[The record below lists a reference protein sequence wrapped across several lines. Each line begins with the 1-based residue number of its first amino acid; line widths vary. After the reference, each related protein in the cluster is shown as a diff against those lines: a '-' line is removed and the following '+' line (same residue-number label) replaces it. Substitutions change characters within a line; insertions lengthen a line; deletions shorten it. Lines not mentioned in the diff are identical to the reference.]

1 LRDKELPVSAL
12 VAGPTPGVEADDDLD
27 AVRALQ
33 RKLYRAAKA
42 EPGRRFHALY
52 DKVYRRD
59 VLWRAWGQVWRN
71 GGAPGIDAQT
81 IAEIERYGETR
92 LIDELE
98 AELREGRYRPL
109 PARRV
114 YIPKPGQS
122 EQRPL
127 SIPAVRDRVVQTA
140 AKIVLEPI
148 FEADMM
154 PCSFGFR
161 PKRSA
166 HDALQVLVDESF
178 GGKRWIVETDIANC
192 FTAIPHDELM
202 QAVSERICDR
212 KVLALL
218 RAFLRAG
225 VMQDGTVRR
234 EVSGTPQGGVISPV
248 LCNVYLTR
256 LDRQWRPAYGTLV
269 RYADDLLVVCKSRG
283 QAQMALA
290 KLTGFLNG
298 LGLEPK
304 PAKTRI
310 VQLVENK
317 PGYDFLG
324 FEHRLVRSL
333 PHKGSSGHVF
343 LARWPSQRAMRH
355 ARERIRFLTMRA
367 RLVAPVDQVVAEVNR
382 FLRGWAGYF
391 RFGNSA
397 WTFDKIRSYAIMRIA
412 LFTAKRHKKG
422 RSWGFAQIYRSPDT
436 LGLISLNG
444 IVVAPRANKP
454 WRQKPNT
461 AGERRR

>member
-1 LRDKELPVSAL
+1 VPVSAVVL
-12 VAGPTPGVEADDDLD
+12 AGPTLGVEADDDLD

-42 EPGRRFHALY
+42 DPGRRFHALY

-71 GGAPGIDAQT
+71 GGAPGIDQQT
-81 IAEIERYGETR
+81 IAEVGESGETR
-92 LIDELE
+92 LLDELG

-114 YIPKPGQS
+114 WIPKPGQS

-140 AKIVLEPI
+140 LKIVLEPI

-166 HDALQVLVDESF
+166 HDALQVLIDESF
-178 GGKRWIVETDIANC
+178 GGKRWMVETDIANC
-192 FTAIPHDELM
+192 FTAIPHDGLM
-202 QAVSERICDR
+202 SAVSERICDR

-218 RAFLRAG
+218 QAFLRAG
-225 VMQDGTVRR
+225 VMEDGTVRR

-256 LDRQWRPAYGTLV
+256 LDRVWRPAYGTLV
-269 RYADDLLVVCKSRG
+269 RYADDLVVVCKSRG
-283 QAQMALA
+283 QAEMALA

-310 VQLVENK
+310 VQMVEGK
-317 PGYDFLG
+317 PGFDFLG
-324 FEHRLVRSL
+324 FEHRLVRSH
-333 PHKGSSGHVF
+333 PRKGTGGYVF

-355 ARERIRFLTMRA
+355 ARDRIRFLTMRA
-367 RLVAPVDQVVAEVNR
+367 RLVAPVEQVVAEVNR

-397 WTFDKIRSYAIMRIA
+397 WTFDKIRDYAVMRIA
-412 LFTAKRHKKG
+412 LFTAKRHKRG
-422 RSWGFAQIYRSPDT
+422 RSWGFSQIYRSADA

-444 IVVAPRANKP
+444 IVVAPRAYKP
-454 WRQKPNT
+454 WREKLN
-461 AGERRR
+461 AGGERRR